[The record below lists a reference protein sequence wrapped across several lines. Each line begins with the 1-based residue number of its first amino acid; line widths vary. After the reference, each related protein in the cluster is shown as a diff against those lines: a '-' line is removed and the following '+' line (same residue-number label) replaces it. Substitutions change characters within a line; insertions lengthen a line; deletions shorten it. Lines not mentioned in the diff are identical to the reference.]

1 MNCLKISLKRK
12 LEVSENIKDT
22 EGNSE
27 NSEHFNVNLLLS
39 LPTKNITGICT
50 L

>member
-27 NSEHFNVNLLLS
+27 HCNVNLLLS
-39 LPTKNITGICT
+39 LPTKNITGYVHYN
-50 L
+50 

>member
-1 MNCLKISLKRK
+1 MSCLKISLKNK

-22 EGNSE
+22 EG